1 MGDERS
7 DVQPFDLAAAW
18 SRRAGGDGR
27 AFAEA
32 LAARLEAA
40 LPGRVAI
47 DRKRDGLFSSASHV
61 SSIAVR
67 FDDAALVLKV
77 ERGTLSA
84 HQAKVVRGVT
94 IGTRDMPVADWLAE
108 VVRRTRAMG
117 EGAASTHAALH
128 DFLMG

>member
-1 MGDERS
+1 MGDEGS
-7 DVQPFDLAAAW
+7 DVAPFDLAAAW
-18 SRRAGGDGR
+18 SRRAGGDTR

-32 LAARLEAA
+32 LAARLEPA
-40 LPGRVAI
+40 LPGRVAVE
-47 DRKRDGLFSSASHV
+47 RKRDGLFSSTSHV
-61 SSIAVR
+61 SSITVR
-67 FDDAALVLKV
+67 FDDALLVLKA
-77 ERGTLSA
+77 ERGALSA
-84 HQAKVVRGVT
+84 HQAKVVRGVS